1 MRIITRTAV
10 ALAGAATLGLGLV
23 AAPAT
28 AAPALGDEPVVELA
42 TSTFKAGSWGDGV
55 QFTVTEV
62 PEGVEAVELAV
73 GSMGENGGGLV
84 AEPVQAERQVD
95 GSFTGTVLP
104 DADTPPVAPDANGYP
119 VYTASAGYEYTD
131 ENGETQY
138 ASTFV
143 ELTITDGVSV
153 TGPDEATVA
162 ELAAGVPLQFAGFNS
177 NETVTGDIRY
187 FNAETGEEESIGDF
201 SATLGENGAGEGV
214 LTITGA
220 SVGQQFRVVA
230 SGEEGTVSHYI
241 TVVEGSDEGGEDGD
255 DETPAPAPEQP
266 RKPERVDT
274 GA

>member
-1 MRIITRTAV
+1 MRTITRAAV

-23 AAPAT
+23 AVPAT
-28 AAPALGDEPVVELA
+28 AAPGEPTVVLA
-42 TSTFKAGSWGDGV
+42 NSTFKAGSWGDGV
-55 QFTVTEV
+55 QFTVTDV
-62 PEGVEAVELAV
+62 REGVETVELSV

-84 AEPVQAERQVD
+84 AEPVEAERQED

-104 DADTPPVAPDANGYP
+104 DADTPPVAPDANGFP
-119 VYTASAGYEYTD
+119 RYTATAGYEYID
-131 ENGETQY
+131 ENGDEQIATT
-138 ASTFV
+138 SV
-143 ELTITDGVSV
+143 ELTITEGVSV
-153 TGPDEATVA
+153 TGPAEATVG
-162 ELAAGVPLQFAGFNS
+162 ELAAGVPLQFQGFNS

-201 SATLGENGAGEGV
+201 SATLGQNGAGEGV

-220 SVGQQFRVVA
+220 SVGHQFRVVA

-241 TVVEGSDEGGEDGD
+241 TVVEGSDEGPGDEDGD
-255 DETPAPAPEQP
+255 DETPAPTPEQP